1 MIIFKDNSITTLINA
16 PLSIGTYP
24 IEAKNIEIRTTYI
37 LTHQN
42 LSFCN
47 LASTLPSTIK
57 SPRSDKVEIF
67 LAELVSRG
75 HARVSEWPSD
85 FPIAVADLGL
95 EIHKEV
101 GRLSVTE
108 PIIELDI
115 PYLRDTL
122 AKTEPSLD
130 LSYSRL
136 VSSTNTMLVDSYSN
150 GNNSDSLF
158 LCEFQYEGRGRFSFR
173 KKMVFCFY

>member
-1 MIIFKDNSITTLINA
+1 MTTLINA

-67 LAELVSRG
+67 L
-75 HARVSEWPSD
+75 
-85 FPIAVADLGL
+85 
-95 EIHKEV
+95 V
-101 GRLSVTE
+101 G
-108 PIIELDI
+108 P
-115 PYLRDTL
+115 
-122 AKTEPSLD
+122 
-130 LSYSRL
+130 
-136 VSSTNTMLVDSYSN
+136 
-150 GNNSDSLF
+150 
-158 LCEFQYEGRGRFSFR
+158 
-173 KKMVFCFY
+173 